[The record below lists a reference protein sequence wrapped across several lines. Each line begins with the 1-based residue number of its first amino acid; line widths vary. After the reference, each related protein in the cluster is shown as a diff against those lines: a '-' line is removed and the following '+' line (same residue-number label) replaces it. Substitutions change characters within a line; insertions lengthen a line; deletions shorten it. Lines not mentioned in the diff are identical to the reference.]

1 MKWLSPKTVAGI
13 LDVDRSTAY
22 RMMRDGRLPGFEL
35 FPGNWRVSEEALT
48 KFVRKKER
56 KAYTAPQSISA
67 QNNGEKGGHWP
78 DTPVTSESLS

>member
-1 MKWLSPKTVAGI
+1 VKWLSPKSVAEI

-35 FPGNWRVSEEALT
+35 QPGMWRVSEDAMIKL
-48 KFVRKKER
+48 VRKKER
-56 KAYTAPQSISA
+56 KAYTPPQSISA
-67 QNNGEKGGHWP
+67 ENNGEKGGHWP